1 MKRKMLWSSIMLLL
15 FVSQIMAQITGKVQ
29 DEYGPLQGALVTVV
43 GTNTSVETDA
53 DGAFSIPGKVG
64 DVLDITNPITFGQKT
79 FPVKS
84 LQMGVIKLSE
94 KEVGLDVVVAFGKQK
109 KENLTGAVSVID
121 SKNFESRP
129 ISNAVQALQGKV
141 AGMNFNIGNRGTE
154 LGASPSFNVRGEG
167 TLGIGSSASPLVLI
181 DGVEGDFSS
190 LNPQD
195 IESIS
200 VLKDAA
206 SSSLYGSRAAFGVV
220 LVTTKSGKEG
230 KVSISYNNSL
240 RYSSPTLVPK
250 FLDSETFMHY
260 LNEAYRN
267 NSAASGDRFTKS
279 QIENAIKYKNGEI
292 DYATAFD
299 PSLGV
304 WETIKAWDNVDW
316 YQQMYRAWAP
326 SQEHN
331 LSINGGN
338 EKATYY
344 LSAGYL
350 GQEGLVRYNTDTYD
364 RITLNAKF
372 TANLKSWLKL
382 QYQSRFT
389 RELNGKSS
397 YLAGAA
403 ASFYEDI
410 VKKWPMFPVKD
421 TNGNYIYGNGI
432 GELEMGRYKRERDL
446 LNQQVNL
453 TITPLKDWNIYAN
466 FSYRTDTDFENRYYM
481 PLYQYDDKGRASF
494 AAPKFSISPYGKIA
508 PGVSFLEEF
517 GYKSNYFS
525 PNIYSDYTKYF
536 GNHTAKLTAGFQ
548 AEEFKNRDIRAK
560 RNGIV
565 NRDVI
570 ALATTDGDQMY
581 VDGRYND
588 WATVGFFGR
597 LNYDYDAR
605 YLVELNLRYDGTSR
619 FLQDQRWNWYPS
631 VSLGWNVAREGFWQ
645 NLGDIFSKISDFKL
659 RASYGELGNQSTTNF
674 YPFYQTM
681 PFKPNVGTWL
691 IDNKLTNTASMPQLI
706 SEFLTWERVETKNI
720 GLDLNAF
727 KNRFNLTLDFFE
739 RNTKDM
745 VGPARALPGVF
756 GAKVPNT
763 NNTDMRSRG
772 FELALGWNDKV
783 GKDFNYSINAT
794 LTDSRQTVI
803 NYPNETGSL
812 NTYYSGRE
820 LGEIWGFVTHGM
832 AKTDAEINDWVSKHR
847 PEFYNG
853 NWRAGDI
860 MFEDLNKDGK
870 IGVGS
875 STLEDHGDLKII
887 GNRTPRYNFGL
898 DLFAQYKGLDL
909 RIFLQGT
916 AKRDLDLDSKGFL
929 TPNTL
934 FTGAN
939 TPYDGGKTNL
949 WPATGFK
956 EHLDYFRPEGT
967 TSPLGPNVDAY
978 YPAPSLGDSYK
989 NFPMPQT
996 RYLQNGAYVRVK
1008 NIQLGYTLPKKLV
1021 QSIYMNRVR
1030 FYISGENLFT
1040 WTKLSSL
1047 FDPEVIGGASGQGKM
1062 YPLSKVVS
1070 TGISI
1075 NF

>member
-410 VKKWPMFPVKD
+410 VK
-421 TNGNYIYGNGI
+421 NG
-432 GELEMGRYKRERDL
+432 
-446 LNQQVNL
+446 QCSQ
-453 TITPLKDWNIYAN
+453 
-466 FSYRTDTDFENRYYM
+466 
-481 PLYQYDDKGRASF
+481 
-494 AAPKFSISPYGKIA
+494 
-508 PGVSFLEEF
+508 
-517 GYKSNYFS
+517 
-525 PNIYSDYTKYF
+525 
-536 GNHTAKLTAGFQ
+536 
-548 AEEFKNRDIRAK
+548 
-560 RNGIV
+560 
-565 NRDVI
+565 
-570 ALATTDGDQMY
+570 
-581 VDGRYND
+581 
-588 WATVGFFGR
+588 
-597 LNYDYDAR
+597 
-605 YLVELNLRYDGTSR
+605 
-619 FLQDQRWNWYPS
+619 
-631 VSLGWNVAREGFWQ
+631 
-645 NLGDIFSKISDFKL
+645 SKIPT
-659 RASYGELGNQSTTNF
+659 G
-674 YPFYQTM
+674 
-681 PFKPNVGTWL
+681 
-691 IDNKLTNTASMPQLI
+691 IISMATE
-706 SEFLTWERVETKNI
+706 SE
-720 GLDLNAF
+720 
-727 KNRFNLTLDFFE
+727 
-739 RNTKDM
+739 
-745 VGPARALPGVF
+745 
-756 GAKVPNT
+756 
-763 NNTDMRSRG
+763 
-772 FELALGWNDKV
+772 
-783 GKDFNYSINAT
+783 
-794 LTDSRQTVI
+794 
-803 NYPNETGSL
+803 SL
-812 NTYYSGRE
+812 K
-820 LGEIWGFVTHGM
+820 W
-832 AKTDAEINDWVSKHR
+832 
-847 PEFYNG
+847 
-853 NWRAGDI
+853 
-860 MFEDLNKDGK
+860 
-870 IGVGS
+870 
-875 STLEDHGDLKII
+875 
-887 GNRTPRYNFGL
+887 
-898 DLFAQYKGLDL
+898 
-909 RIFLQGT
+909 
-916 AKRDLDLDSKGFL
+916 
-929 TPNTL
+929 
-934 FTGAN
+934 
-939 TPYDGGKTNL
+939 
-949 WPATGFK
+949 
-956 EHLDYFRPEGT
+956 EGT
-967 TSPLGPNVDAY
+967 KERETS
-978 YPAPSLGDSYK
+978 
-989 NFPMPQT
+989 
-996 RYLQNGAYVRVK
+996 
-1008 NIQLGYTLPKKLV
+1008 
-1021 QSIYMNRVR
+1021 
-1030 FYISGENLFT
+1030 
-1040 WTKLSSL
+1040 
-1047 FDPEVIGGASGQGKM
+1047 
-1062 YPLSKVVS
+1062 
-1070 TGISI
+1070 
-1075 NF
+1075 

>member
-1 MKRKMLWSSIMLLL
+1 MKRKMLWSSTMLLL

-350 GQEGLVRYNTDTYD
+350 GQEGLVRYNTD
-364 RITLNAKF
+364 N
-372 TANLKSWLKL
+372 
-382 QYQSRFT
+382 
-389 RELNGKSS
+389 
-397 YLAGAA
+397 
-403 ASFYEDI
+403 
-410 VKKWPMFPVKD
+410 P
-421 TNGNYIYGNGI
+421 
-432 GELEMGRYKRERDL
+432 
-446 LNQQVNL
+446 
-453 TITPLKDWNIYAN
+453 
-466 FSYRTDTDFENRYYM
+466 
-481 PLYQYDDKGRASF
+481 
-494 AAPKFSISPYGKIA
+494 
-508 PGVSFLEEF
+508 
-517 GYKSNYFS
+517 
-525 PNIYSDYTKYF
+525 
-536 GNHTAKLTAGFQ
+536 
-548 AEEFKNRDIRAK
+548 
-560 RNGIV
+560 
-565 NRDVI
+565 
-570 ALATTDGDQMY
+570 
-581 VDGRYND
+581 
-588 WATVGFFGR
+588 
-597 LNYDYDAR
+597 
-605 YLVELNLRYDGTSR
+605 
-619 FLQDQRWNWYPS
+619 
-631 VSLGWNVAREGFWQ
+631 
-645 NLGDIFSKISDFKL
+645 
-659 RASYGELGNQSTTNF
+659 
-674 YPFYQTM
+674 
-681 PFKPNVGTWL
+681 
-691 IDNKLTNTASMPQLI
+691 
-706 SEFLTWERVETKNI
+706 
-720 GLDLNAF
+720 
-727 KNRFNLTLDFFE
+727 
-739 RNTKDM
+739 
-745 VGPARALPGVF
+745 
-756 GAKVPNT
+756 
-763 NNTDMRSRG
+763 
-772 FELALGWNDKV
+772 
-783 GKDFNYSINAT
+783 
-794 LTDSRQTVI
+794 
-803 NYPNETGSL
+803 
-812 NTYYSGRE
+812 
-820 LGEIWGFVTHGM
+820 
-832 AKTDAEINDWVSKHR
+832 
-847 PEFYNG
+847 
-853 NWRAGDI
+853 
-860 MFEDLNKDGK
+860 
-870 IGVGS
+870 
-875 STLEDHGDLKII
+875 
-887 GNRTPRYNFGL
+887 
-898 DLFAQYKGLDL
+898 
-909 RIFLQGT
+909 
-916 AKRDLDLDSKGFL
+916 
-929 TPNTL
+929 
-934 FTGAN
+934 
-939 TPYDGGKTNL
+939 
-949 WPATGFK
+949 
-956 EHLDYFRPEGT
+956 
-967 TSPLGPNVDAY
+967 
-978 YPAPSLGDSYK
+978 
-989 NFPMPQT
+989 
-996 RYLQNGAYVRVK
+996 
-1008 NIQLGYTLPKKLV
+1008 
-1021 QSIYMNRVR
+1021 
-1030 FYISGENLFT
+1030 
-1040 WTKLSSL
+1040 
-1047 FDPEVIGGASGQGKM
+1047 
-1062 YPLSKVVS
+1062 
-1070 TGISI
+1070 
-1075 NF
+1075 